1 MTQRWAIL
9 GLVVLL
15 VPAAA
20 AAQPAGTRET
30 LSLDTAIGL
39 AVANNRQIRAARLQ
53 VDRDE
58 DDLAAARTRRL
69 PAFETTMLGS
79 QLLTPVQFSFPKAAF
94 GDFPGIG
101 PVPATDTSVTTPQR
115 PTLLLTSQ
123 VTQPLSQ
130 LIRIN
135 LGIRGAEATR
145 ELDRE
150 HARDQELTVVNTVKR
165 LYFAILQN
173 ETAIAASDE
182 AIATYRELD
191 RTLELRVAQRIA
203 LRGDALDVQARLAQ
217 EELTRLSR
225 ANALESQKEQLNQ
238 LLGRDVRT
246 EFDTA
251 AVADISILDVDLRAA
266 QGRALDRRPDVRQAR
281 LKAQQAE
288 IDRRMKKAEW
298 IPDVGLAVSYN
309 SNFNLD
315 VMPKNLASAGVQ
327 VKWEPFD
334 WGRKGRELAS
344 KSHAV
349 EQAQLAVRETEDH
362 AVVEVNDRFRKLGE
376 AKALLKVADTSRT
389 AAREKLRVKTN
400 QFQIEAAVLSDVLH
414 LRADLADA
422 TDRYQQA
429 LSNFWTSKADF
440 ERAIGEDLIQ

>member
-1 MTQRWAIL
+1 DVHRRAHRSHAARNQRRHRMRPPVTQRWAIR

-135 LGIRGAEATR
+135 
-145 ELDRE
+145 
-150 HARDQELTVVNTVKR
+150 
-165 LYFAILQN
+165 
-173 ETAIAASDE
+173 
-182 AIATYRELD
+182 
-191 RTLELRVAQRIA
+191 
-203 LRGDALDVQARLAQ
+203 
-217 EELTRLSR
+217 
-225 ANALESQKEQLNQ
+225 
-238 LLGRDVRT
+238 
-246 EFDTA
+246 
-251 AVADISILDVDLRAA
+251 
-266 QGRALDRRPDVRQAR
+266 
-281 LKAQQAE
+281 
-288 IDRRMKKAEW
+288 
-298 IPDVGLAVSYN
+298 
-309 SNFNLD
+309 
-315 VMPKNLASAGVQ
+315 
-327 VKWEPFD
+327 
-334 WGRKGRELAS
+334 
-344 KSHAV
+344 
-349 EQAQLAVRETEDH
+349 
-362 AVVEVNDRFRKLGE
+362 
-376 AKALLKVADTSRT
+376 
-389 AAREKLRVKTN
+389 
-400 QFQIEAAVLSDVLH
+400 
-414 LRADLADA
+414 
-422 TDRYQQA
+422 
-429 LSNFWTSKADF
+429 
-440 ERAIGEDLIQ
+440 